1 MRVTLISS
9 TKSDDSD
16 ESTAYIVGIEARLQD
31 IRAGKE
37 RHLVAQVLHNWYTL
51 PNTLHLWPISF
62 LTTHGAFVPSTV
74 VLKPNILLLSYGRH
88 EVRLLELSED
98 CDVFNLNKNPLM
110 AMAQVLHT
118 QKLIVM
124 PTAEYDALLK
134 DFGEYEHQVAWM
146 FHMARSGSTLLAQ
159 MFHTLPDWTMDFYTW
174 MSNC

>member
-1 MRVTLISS
+1 MFAAIKISKICQHHGYVILIEVSKLLSDQCVRVTLISS

-62 LTTHGAFVPSTV
+62 LTTHEAFVPSSV

-98 CDVFNLNKNPLM
+98 CDMFNLNKNPLM

-118 QKLIVM
+118 
-124 PTAEYDALLK
+124 
-134 DFGEYEHQVAWM
+134 
-146 FHMARSGSTLLAQ
+146 
-159 MFHTLPDWTMDFYTW
+159 
-174 MSNC
+174 